1 MAFLESNILINRPT
15 SKSNV
20 ITSIEIEEDLAKFCK
35 VPVKNPWGK
44 KKPDIQKTCQENRAI
59 SKGNAMSLKVL
70 YRVIKTYWRYS
81 MFNPLINELNS
92 SHQISYPGRQRF

>member
-35 VPVKNPWGK
+35 VPVKNP
-44 KKPDIQKTCQENRAI
+44 
-59 SKGNAMSLKVL
+59 
-70 YRVIKTYWRYS
+70 
-81 MFNPLINELNS
+81 
-92 SHQISYPGRQRF
+92 